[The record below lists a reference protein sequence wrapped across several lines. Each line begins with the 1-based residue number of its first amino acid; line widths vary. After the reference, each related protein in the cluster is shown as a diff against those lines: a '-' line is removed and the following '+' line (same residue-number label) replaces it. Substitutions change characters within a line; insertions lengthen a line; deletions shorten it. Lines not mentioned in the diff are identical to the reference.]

1 MFLIISNTMY
11 SISLVLNLMLIFQL
25 TLSNKVLLSLIS
37 VKIVILFS
45 DCLFAMFMNNFK
57 IFFQWLLIIKNF
69 NSKLLFTII

>member
-37 VKIVILFS
+37 VKNVIKYLLNS
-45 DCLFAMFMNNFK
+45 IK
-57 IFFQWLLIIKNF
+57 IFAEIP
-69 NSKLLFTII
+69 